1 MAHNDRTLAGE
12 ASAPPVAGKTATNES
27 DATLKQDTN
36 EAAVNDPSDSTVSL
50 DNDQGTPQVPQ
61 PTEQADCGATI
72 ALDGDGASSAAPV
85 TGDTVALSNQ
95 ANDPDLTENITDL
108 AATVALAESTPKTQS
123 REPRSSDPTIA
134 DFGRGGHTRDRH
146 GPADHTVAEVS
157 DSVRLQ
163 KTVEV
168 GQRTLADMPEIPATG
183 RPRRREKQPL
193 PARVAGYDILGELG
207 RGGMGVVYKAR
218 QPGANR
224 VVALKMVL
232 ASGHVDAETL
242 ARFQLEAEAVAGLQH
257 PNIVQLYEVGEE
269 GGCPFFS
276 LEYIDGDSLGKKI
289 DGVPQPPKDSARLV
303 QCLAEAM
310 HLAHQRGIIHR
321 DLKPANILLTQ
332 DGVPKITDFGLAKR
346 FEDKGEGQTRTGAI
360 MGTPSYMAP
369 EQAQGKTKNTGPAA
383 DIYSLG
389 AILYDL
395 ITGRPPFR
403 GTTLLETLQQVQNME
418 PLPPIRLQPSLPHDL
433 QTICLKALEKDPA
446 KRFTTAGELAE
457 DLRRYLAGEPILAR
471 PTPLYERAWK
481 WARRRPAVAALLSV
495 CVVGVLAVL
504 VLGGLYLDSERRAAE
519 DREMQQKE
527 LAQLEAKEAESQ
539 RERAEKEKELHDDA
553 VRNFL
558 RAEKNYQR
566 AKGAVDEMLSQV
578 GQDRLAHIPQMQEIR
593 RELLLKAL
601 KFYEEFSEEQ
611 QSDQSLQRELARAQQ
626 RVADIRERLGEHR
639 LAEKAY
645 RKALELLA
653 RLDSTL
659 PELQADRAD
668 TSNQFANLL
677 KDLKRNSDAEKFYGE
692 ALAIRQNLYDTDSQN
707 PAYAFNLARAQLNL
721 GMISHLLGKT
731 GAAETGY
738 HAGRKHLVALADKNP
753 SNLRFGEELAVS
765 FDLVGN
771 LQRELGRSKEAE
783 ESLLDANRRLLHLAK
798 EVPGNVDYR
807 YSLGL
812 NHHHLGDLYRDSNA
826 KAAEEQ
832 YKAAIAIRA
841 DLVEKFA
848 QVPVYRQD
856 LAATYA
862 NLAILYQAASRQK
875 EADAAYEEALN
886 IQIKAANDFP
896 LLPDNRRR
904 LASTYINRGNML
916 LGTNRLQQGEA
927 DFLKAH
933 DLLEPLS
940 KKFPDVPEYQ
950 AELATALLNLGTA
963 AFSSNR
969 IPEGKTFFESALAV
983 REKLASRYPDAPVH
997 QQKLGDT
1004 LLNCATLMQIMQR
1017 PEEAEKIYQRAVGI
1031 FSELQKTDARNPD
1044 YPRML
1049 ALTLNNLGNL
1059 QQQANK
1065 PGDAEKSWRRAVDL
1079 FRQLVNDFPDNHDF
1093 QQELGRHLNDLGTS
1107 YIREDRLQEAEIV
1120 LNEAVAFFKNLFERF
1135 PENLNHRR
1143 DLAIGHDSL
1152 GGLRNK
1158 QNKAEDAVAAFRTAV
1173 NLLEAPELKPAM
1185 TWEVRQQ
1192 LIRSHSNLVNVL
1204 ESLKRPAEAEKSWLR
1219 ILDEREKLVQSFPK
1233 DQLQR
1238 AAAVEVLCAL
1248 GNRTLTNAK
1257 FAEARDFYGRAVT
1270 HLHSLVQQNA
1280 KAYANSL
1287 YATRLNLAQA
1297 HLGEKDHA
1305 AAAKLVEQSVTM
1317 ENIAPRQDHVAATV
1331 LARCAGL
1338 VDKTSPL
1345 RKTYGDQAM
1354 RLLEKA
1360 VQAGFRDLGSVMAED
1375 WQALRNRDDY
1385 RAVLEILSPKK

>member
-1 MAHNDRTLAGE
+1 MAQNDRTLAGDL
-12 ASAPPVAGKTATNES
+12 SAPPLAAKTATNEG
-27 DATLKQDTN
+27 DATLKQESKEPVVN
-36 EAAVNDPSDSTVSL
+36 NPNAADDQAMTENLADSS
-50 DNDQGTPQVPQ
+50 
-61 PTEQADCGATI
+61 ATI
-72 ALDGDGASSAAPV
+72 AMADSGPTTQGR
-85 TGDTVALSNQ
+85 
-95 ANDPDLTENITDL
+95 
-108 AATVALAESTPKTQS
+108 ES
-123 REPRSSDPTIA
+123 RSSDPTVA
-134 DFGRGGHTRDRH
+134 DFGRGGHSRDR
-146 GPADHTVAEVS
+146 GAPADYTVADGS
-157 DSVRLQ
+157 DYARLQ

-168 GQRTLADMPEIPATG
+168 GQHSIADMPEIPATG
-183 RPRRREKQPL
+183 RRRRREKQPL
-193 PARVAGYDILGELG
+193 PARVAGYDILAELG

-269 GGCPFFS
+269 AGCPYFS

-303 QCLAEAM
+303 QSLAEAM

-369 EQAQGKTKNTGPAA
+369 EQAQGKTKNTEPAA

-418 PLPPIRLQPSLPHDL
+418 PVPPIRLQPNLPYDL

-446 KRFTTAGELAE
+446 KRYATAGEMAE
-457 DLRRYLAGEPILAR
+457 DLRRYLAGEPVLAR
-471 PTPLYERAWK
+471 PTPVYERAWK
-481 WARRRPAVAALLSV
+481 WARRRPAVAALVSV

-519 DREMQQKE
+519 DRELQQKE

-539 RERAEKEKELHDDA
+539 RDRAEKEKELRADA
-553 VRNFL
+553 VRSFL
-558 RAEKNYQR
+558 RAEKNYNR
-566 AKGAVDEMLSQV
+566 ARGAVDEMLSQV
-578 GQDRLAHIPQMQEIR
+578 GQDRLAYIPQMQEVR

-645 RKALELLA
+645 IKALDLLGK
-653 RLDSTL
+653 LDPKQPGL
-659 PELQADRAD
+659 LADRAD

-677 KDLKRNSDAEKFYGE
+677 KDLKRNSDAETFYGD
-692 ALAIRQNLYDTDSQN
+692 ALKIRQDLFDSDVTN
-707 PAYAFNLARAQLNL
+707 RDYAFNLARAHLNL

-731 GAAETGY
+731 AAAETGY
-738 HAGRKHLVALADKNP
+738 HAGRKRLITLTEKNP
-753 SNLRFGEELAVS
+753 SNLRIDEELAVS

-783 ESLLDANRRLLHLAK
+783 ENLLDANRRLLKLAQD
-798 EVPGNVDYR
+798 VPGNVDYK

-812 NHHHLGDLYRDSNA
+812 NHHHLGDLYRDTNA

-875 EADAAYEEALN
+875 EADAASEEALN
-886 IQIKAANDFP
+886 IQIKAARDFP

-904 LASTYINRGNML
+904 LASTYINRGNLL
-916 LGTNRLQQGEA
+916 LGTNRPQQSEA
-927 DFLKAH
+927 DFLKAR
-933 DLLEPLS
+933 DLLEPLT

-969 IPEGKTFFESALAV
+969 IPEGKDYFEKALAL
-983 REKLASRYPDAPVH
+983 REKLAARYPDVPVH

-1004 LLNCATLMQIMQR
+1004 LLNWATLMQILQR
-1017 PEEAEKIYQRAVGI
+1017 PEEAEKTHQRAVGI
-1031 FSELQKTDARNPD
+1031 FSELQKTDSRNPD

-1059 QQQANK
+1059 QQQANRPK
-1065 PGDAEKSWRRAVDL
+1065 DAEQSWRRAVDL
-1079 FRQLVNDFPDNHDF
+1079 FRQLVNNFPDNHDF
-1093 QQELGRHLNDLGTS
+1093 QQELARHLNDLGTS
-1107 YIREDRLQEAEIV
+1107 YMREDRLQEAEIV
-1120 LNEAVAFFKNLFERF
+1120 LNEALKFFKDLFERY

-1143 DLAIGHDSL
+1143 DLAIGHDSC
-1152 GGLRNK
+1152 GGLRTK
-1158 QNKAEDAVAAFRTAV
+1158 QNRAEDAVAAFRTAV

-1219 ILDEREKLVQSFPK
+1219 ILEEREKLVQTFPK
-1233 DQLQR
+1233 DQQQR
-1238 AAAVEVLCAL
+1238 AAAVETLCTL

-1257 FAEARDFYGRAVT
+1257 FAESRDFYGRALT
-1270 HLHSLVQQNA
+1270 HLQTLVQQNA

-1305 AAAKLVEQSVTM
+1305 AAAKLVEQCAAM
-1317 ENIAPRQDHVAATV
+1317 DGIAPRQDQVAATI
-1331 LARCAGL
+1331 LARCAGQ
-1338 VDKTSPL
+1338 VEANSPL
-1345 RKTYGDQAM
+1345 RKSYGDQAI

-1360 VQAGFRDLGSVMAED
+1360 VQTGFRDSSAVMTKD